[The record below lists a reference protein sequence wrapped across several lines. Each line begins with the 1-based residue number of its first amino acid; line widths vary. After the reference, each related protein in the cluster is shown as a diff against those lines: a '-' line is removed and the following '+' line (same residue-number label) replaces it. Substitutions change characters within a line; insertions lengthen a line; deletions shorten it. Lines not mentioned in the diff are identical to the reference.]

1 MKIISDILL
10 WKVSPQ
16 QLNLSDKLLKVPH
29 GLVNEIHVS
38 DEIARVDDISLTTI
52 IAKIVFSFSFVEF
65 ALQTSLFMPS
75 MPFEVSSS

>member
-1 MKIISDILL
+1 M
-10 WKVSPQ
+10 
-16 QLNLSDKLLKVPH
+16 
-29 GLVNEIHVS
+29 S

-52 IAKIVFSFSFVEF
+52 IAKTAFSLPSVEF